1 MNRASRLRKCLGGT
15 MRQTG
20 YLAAACLFG
29 LNQSREKLKIDHEN
43 SQKLVKGLNLYLFL
57 SYIQRFYNDLES
69 CYLFLKELTKLAEM

>member
-57 SYIQRFYNDLES
+57 SYIQNGWWFITHS
-69 CYLFLKELTKLAEM
+69 KKLKTHKS